1 MNSILYTIGMVAIWG
16 INLLN
21 GSGLGAAYKTT
32 ELAMTVTLLLMIG
45 CLCLQALKEGDINVP
60 PRYFYTIFVMLLV
73 FVGVS
78 YFNDRGM
85 DGVIGFWVYM
95 LVYVLSRTKVTIEAQ
110 RLASIC
116 IGVLGLA
123 ILYIFD
129 YMDVLKGWNTNSI
142 AMIGLFSFLIFTIP
156 FFGVTDWRGLLI
168 LPAIGAAYVF
178 LIWPTDSR
186 SCIIVILVALLIVL
200 RVIPVKKM
208 LSSSKMLFA
217 ILLVPLVVAVFVC
230 LLSSF
235 GDISGLAELNQEIFG
250 KSLFNGRD
258 EIWLD
263 GFNQLWKTPLFGD
276 GYVSSGYWHNSAIA
290 CLTAFGTVGYFLWI
304 MLFYM
309 ILKEGR
315 PYLDDVCV
323 TGSMVAFLLLS
334 CHQSVELGIFA
345 PNPSLLPYAM
355 LGILLGRVNCLR
367 SEQKCLR

>member
-21 GSGLGAAYKTT
+21 GTGLGATYKTT
-32 ELAMTVTLLLMIG
+32 ELAMVATLILMIG
-45 CLCLQALKEGDINVP
+45 CLCFQALREGDINVP
-60 PRYFYTIFVMLLV
+60 PKYFYTISLTILI

-78 YFNDRGM
+78 YLNNRGM
-85 DGVIGFWVYM
+85 TGVIGFWVYM
-95 LVYVLSRTKVTIEAQ
+95 LVYVLSRVKVTIKAQ

-116 IGVLGLA
+116 YGVLGLV

-129 YMDVLKGWNTNSI
+129 YMDAMDGWNTNSI

-156 FFGVTDWRGLLI
+156 FFGVTDWRGLLV
-168 LPAIGAAYVF
+168 LPVVGAAYVF

-186 SCIIVILVALLIVL
+186 SCIIVILVALLIVF
-200 RVIPVKKM
+200 RIIPIKKV
-208 LSSSKMLFA
+208 LSSSKMLFL
-217 ILLVPLVVAVFVC
+217 ILLVPLFIAVFVC

-235 GDISGLAELNQEIFG
+235 GDISGLAELNRDIFG

-263 GFNQLWKTPLFGD
+263 GFNQLWKNPLFGN
-276 GYVSSGYWHNSAIA
+276 GFVTSGYWHNSAMA
-290 CLTAFGTVGYFLWI
+290 CLTAFGVVGYFLWI
-304 MLFYM
+304 LLFYL
-309 ILKEGR
+309 ILKEGQ

-334 CHQSVELGIFA
+334 CQQAVEQGIFA
-345 PNPSLLPYAM
+345 PNPSLLPYTM
-355 LGILLGRVNCLR
+355 LGIMLGRVNYLR
-367 SEQKCLR
+367 SERRCLR